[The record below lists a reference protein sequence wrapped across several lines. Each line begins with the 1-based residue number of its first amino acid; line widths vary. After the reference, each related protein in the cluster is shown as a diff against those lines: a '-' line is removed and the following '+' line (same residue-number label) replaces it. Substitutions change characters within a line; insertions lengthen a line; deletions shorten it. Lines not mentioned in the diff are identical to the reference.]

1 MLRKMI
7 AILITSMILSS
18 CATTTEFAPVTI
30 PAKPYIGTVKKESIL
45 QCPEHVR
52 WEVFVR
58 LKQREQYIETLIETI
73 KAHNEAIPSE

>member
-18 CATTTEFAPVTI
+18 CATTIEFAPVTI

-45 QCPEHVR
+45 QCPKEVR
-52 WEVFVR
+52 KEVYVR
-58 LKQREQYIETLIETI
+58 LRQREQYIETLIETI